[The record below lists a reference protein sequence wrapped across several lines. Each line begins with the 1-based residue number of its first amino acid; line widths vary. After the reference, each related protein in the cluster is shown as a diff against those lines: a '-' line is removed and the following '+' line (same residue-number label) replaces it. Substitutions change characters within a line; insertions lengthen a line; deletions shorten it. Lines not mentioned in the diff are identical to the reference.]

1 MFAHDLDVN
10 TVTQLDK
17 ASGSG
22 LQVLSSNY
30 VWVLTFTFA
39 SDNISSFRA
48 NIINVARIKVNIG
61 FVIH

>member
-39 SDNISSFRA
+39 SDNISSFR
-48 NIINVARIKVNIG
+48 IKVNIG